1 MPRLNWM
8 FAAALVCALSACSS
22 SLDQQAETS
31 AKAAVKSA
39 ASAATPGSAAA
50 PASTVAAPAS
60 AGTVPDIGIDLSY
73 VDHSIKPGDDFFL
86 YANGAWLKTAQIPPD
101 RSSTGTF
108 FEVFKKAEQRTA
120 DLIKAAGA
128 SNPAAGSNPRK
139 IADYYAAYM
148 NTAAIEKAGLTPLKP
163 ELDAIAAIKTRTD
176 LARVLGSRMR
186 ADVDPINDTNF
197 HTEHLFGLFV
207 TKGLEEDTLQI
218 PYLLQGGLGMPS
230 RDYYLSKDKEMAADR
245 SKYKA
250 YVAALLKQAGIADAD
265 KKAQQVFD
273 LETKIAQ
280 AQESLVES
288 EDVHKANNLWSA
300 ADFSK
305 KAPGLD
311 WNAFFDAAG
320 LSNAKQFDVW
330 QPSAFTGLSKLT
342 LSESLDA
349 WKALLTFHTLDEN
362 APLLPKAFDD
372 LHFDFYGKA
381 LQGTP
386 QQRER
391 WKRAVSATN
400 IDLGDAVGQIY
411 VQKYFP
417 ASSKAEVEALVKNL
431 LTAFDQ
437 GIDKLDW
444 MSPQTKEK
452 AKEKLKTLRVS
463 VGYPEHWR
471 DYASLDIKQDDALGN
486 HLRAVKFEYEYQK
499 AKIGT
504 PIDTGE
510 WWMTPQ
516 TVNAVNLPIQNALNF
531 PAAILEPPFFDPKAD
546 PAANYGAIGAI
557 IGHEISHSFDNT
569 GADFDAHGKLVNWWT
584 PADLKHF
591 EAATAALAK
600 QYDQYEALPGLHVNG
615 KQTLG
620 ENIADVSG
628 LTAAY
633 RAYHLS
639 LNGQPAPKLD
649 ELTGDQRFF
658 LAFGQ
663 AWRSKVRDAALRQ
676 LVTTDVH
683 APARFRAETV
693 RNIDAWYD
701 AYNVQPGQKL
711 YLAPKDRVK
720 IW

>member
-1 MPRLNWM
+1 MPRRNWM
-8 FAAALVCALSACSS
+8 LAAALACACAACSS
-22 SLDQQAETS
+22 QSNQSSTTPSGAATAPAPASS
-31 AKAAVKSA
+31 AAHA
-39 ASAATPGSAAA
+39 ASAPA
-50 PASTVAAPAS
+50 PAGTAPDV
-60 AGTVPDIGIDLSY
+60 GVDLGG
-73 VDHSIKPGDDFFL
+73 VDHEVKPGDDFFE
-86 YANGAWLKTAQIPPD
+86 YANGAWLKTAEIPAD

-108 FEVFKKAEQRTA
+108 FVVFKKAEQRTA

-128 SNPAAGSNPRK
+128 SSPAAGSNPRK

-148 NTAAIEKAGLTPLKP
+148 DTAAIEKAGLAPLKP
-163 ELDAIAAIKTRTD
+163 DLDAIDGIKTRTD
-176 LARVLGSRMR
+176 LARVLGSRVR
-186 ADVDPINDTNF
+186 ADVDPINATNF
-197 HTEHLFGLFV
+197 QTEHLFGLFV
-207 TKGLEEDTLQI
+207 TKGLEEDSLQI
-218 PYLLQGGLGMPS
+218 PYLLQGGLAMPS
-230 RDYYLSKDKEMAADR
+230 RDYYLSKDKDMVADR
-245 SKYKA
+245 AQYKT
-250 YVAALLKQAGIADAD
+250 YVTALLKQAGVADAD
-265 KKAQQVFD
+265 AKAQQVFD

-280 AQESLVES
+280 AQESLVMS
-288 EDVHKANNLWSA
+288 EDVHKANNIWNT
-300 ADFSK
+300 ADFAK

-311 WNAFFDAAG
+311 WSTFFDAAG
-320 LSNAKQFDVW
+320 LGDAKRFDVW

-342 LSESLDA
+342 TSESLGA

-362 APLLPKAFDD
+362 AALLPKAFDD
-372 LHFDFYGKA
+372 LHFDFYGKT
-381 LQGTP
+381 LTGTP

-391 WKRAVSATN
+391 WKRAVSGTN
-400 IDLGDAVGQIY
+400 NDLGDAVGQIY

-417 ASSKAEVEALVKNL
+417 ASSKAEVEAIVKNL

-444 MSPQTKEK
+444 MSPATKEK

-471 DYASLDIKQDDALGN
+471 DYASLEIKPHNALGN
-486 HLRAVKFEYEYQK
+486 HLRAARFEYEYQK
-499 AKIGT
+499 AKIGK
-504 PIDTGE
+504 PIDSGE

-546 PAANYGAIGAI
+546 PAANYGSIGAI

-591 EAATAALAK
+591 EAAAGELAK

-615 KQTLG
+615 RQTLG

-639 LNGQPAPKLD
+639 LNGGPAPTLD

-663 AWRSKVRDAALRQ
+663 SWRSKTRDAAMRQ
-676 LVTTDVH
+676 QLTTDVH
-683 APARFRAETV
+683 APGKFRAETV
-693 RNIDAWYD
+693 RNIDQWYD